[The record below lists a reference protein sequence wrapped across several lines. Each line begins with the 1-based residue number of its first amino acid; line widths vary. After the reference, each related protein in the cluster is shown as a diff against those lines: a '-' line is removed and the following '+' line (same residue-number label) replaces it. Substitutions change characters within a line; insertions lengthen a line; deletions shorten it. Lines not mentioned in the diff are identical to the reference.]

1 MTSTGLPVGLEADA
15 FWRFGCGS
23 DGGPFSFF
31 GLGAFRF
38 FAGASSCDAP
48 VAARTNARCRAW
60 SFVRSCVEDE
70 SVTAYW
76 RSGRRLCREGGNDAG
91 G

>member
-1 MTSTGLPVGLEADA
+1 MTSTGLPVGFEADA

-38 FAGASSCDAP
+38 FAGSSAEAP
-48 VAARTNARCRAW
+48 VAARTKATCRACNL
-60 SFVRSCVEDE
+60 VRSCVEDE
-70 SVTAYW
+70 SVTAW
-76 RSGRRLCREGGNDAG
+76 RGDGVLAERPQALP
-91 G
+91 